1 MFGDNKRNLII
12 AIVASLAILIG
23 FQFVM
28 PKPEPPPAPVD
39 QAEAPDVAGEAG
51 RRADGVT
58 APSEAGGSG
67 EVKDRVAVL
76 AEVERVTIDAPKVH
90 GSLALTGARL
100 DDLTLKEYRE
110 TIEPGSPEIVLL
122 SPSGTAY
129 PYFAEFGWIA
139 DDPDVAVPDAESRW
153 SADRDTLTPEAPVT
167 LSWDNGEGL
176 VFTRRI
182 EIDDN
187 YLFTVSQKVENR
199 SERAVEL
206 YPYGQIQRIGFPAH
220 LENFYVLHEGPLGIL
235 NETLTEASYNS
246 LLDTR
251 GCSFKQ
257 ASTGGW
263 LGITDKYWLTALIPD
278 QSANITAEFG
288 SAPGQ
293 VVGACEPRFKTNYLH
308 EAMTVPPGGAAE
320 VTNRLFAGAK
330 VVQLLN
336 SYKDA
341 LGVPRFDDAVDFGW
355 LWFLTKP
362 MFYVID
368 FFYRSV
374 GNFGVAILL
383 LTVCIRILLFPLAN
397 KAYVSMSKMR
407 KLQPEMLKLRERYKD
422 DKVRFQ
428 QETMALYKREKAN
441 PISGCFP
448 ILVQIPVFFAL
459 YKVLLVSLEMRHAPF
474 FWWIQDLSAPD
485 PMTLITGFG
494 HLDWPAPQ
502 FLMIGVWPL
511 VYAFTLFLQQKLN
524 PQPMD
529 PLQQKILLALP
540 LIFLFLFAHF
550 PAGLVIYWTWNNVL
564 SIAQQ
569 YAIMR
574 RMGVTKAALHKEHVE
589 LQKLKEELAS
599 GRGGGTATA
608 AITAGNP
615 SSGGSTKQSGPD
627 AGAAKPLSSRL
638 SGFRKTLEA
647 VKLERAKKSAKS
659 PTAAKAA
666 KGAKTSKG
674 RTWPK
679 DEPEVETRQMRRAR
693 ERSKTRK
700 RP

>member
-12 AIVASLAILIG
+12 AIVVSLAILIG
-23 FQFVM
+23 FQFAM
-28 PKPEPPPAPVD
+28 PKPEPPPKPAE
-39 QAEAPDVAGEAG
+39 QAAAPDAAG
-51 RRADGVT
+51 RSAEGVA
-58 APSEAGGSG
+58 APSEAGAG
-67 EVKDRVAVL
+67 EQVKERAAAL

-90 GSLALTGARL
+90 GSLALKGARL
-100 DDLTLKEYRE
+100 DDLTLREYRE
-110 TIEPGSPEIVLL
+110 TIEPNSPEIVLL
-122 SPSGTAY
+122 SPNGTAH
-129 PYFAEFGWIA
+129 PYFAEFGWLA
-139 DDPDVAVPDAESRW
+139 SDPNVALPDAETRW
-153 SADRDTLTPEAPVT
+153 TADRATLTPETPVT
-167 LSWDNGEGL
+167 LSWDNGQGL

-187 YLFTVSQKVENR
+187 YLFSVSQKVENR
-199 SERAVEL
+199 GERAVEL
-206 YPYGQIQRIGFPAH
+206 FPYGQIQRIGFPAH

-235 NETLTEASYNS
+235 NETLIEESYNS
-246 LLDTR
+246 LLDTY
-251 GCSFKQ
+251 GCSRKE

-278 QSANITAEFG
+278 QSATVTAEFG
-288 SAPGQ
+288 SAPGT
-293 VVGACEPRFKTNYLH
+293 VAGSCEPRFKTNYVH
-308 EAMTVPPGGAAE
+308 EAMTVAPGGTIETA
-320 VTNRLFAGAK
+320 NRLFAGAK

-336 SYKDA
+336 SYKDT

-362 MFYVID
+362 MFYIID

-383 LTVCIRILLFPLAN
+383 LTVCVRILLFPLAN

-407 KLQPEMLKLRERYKD
+407 KLQPEMLKLRERFKD

-485 PMTLITGFG
+485 PMTIITGFG
-494 HLDWPAPQ
+494 YLDWPAPQ

-511 VYAFTLFLQQKLN
+511 IYAFTLFLQQKLN

-529 PLQQKILLALP
+529 PMQAKILLALP
-540 LIFLFLFAHF
+540 LIFLFMFAHF

-564 SIAQQ
+564 SITQQ

-574 RMGVTKAALHKEHVE
+574 RIGVTKAALHKEHAE
-589 LQKLKEELAS
+589 LQALKAELAS
-599 GRGGGTATA
+599 GRGGA
-608 AITAGNP
+608 AVATAGNP
-615 SSGGSTKQSGPD
+615 GPGGSKQSSPPETS
-627 AGAAKPLSSRL
+627 AAKPLSSRL

-647 VKLERAKKSAKS
+647 AAAVRAQQKGG
-659 PTAAKAA
+659 KAA
-666 KGAKTSKG
+666 KPAKKTAKPSKSK
-674 RTWPK
+674 TWPK
-679 DEPEVETRQMRRAR
+679 DEPEVETRQVRRAKA
-693 ERSKTRK
+693 RSKTRK